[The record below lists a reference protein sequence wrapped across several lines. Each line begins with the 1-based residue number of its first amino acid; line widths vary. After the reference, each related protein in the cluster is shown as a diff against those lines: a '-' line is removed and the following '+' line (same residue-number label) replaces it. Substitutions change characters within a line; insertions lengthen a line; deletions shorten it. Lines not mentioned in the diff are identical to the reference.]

1 MKIGIPGGWKL
12 SFRKVCFWK
21 DMVFD
26 NVLYLVSD
34 HSLSRSLPEH
44 L

>member
-1 MKIGIPGGWKL
+1 MKIGIPGGWKI

-34 HSLSRSLPEH
+34 HSLSLPEH